1 MGSRSL
7 SILKKKMKLQ
17 LLIAAS
23 LLAFAI
29 AAEPAA
35 EQDPMV
41 GEHVDRAIKTTGDAI
56 EATKKAIEDEKKAC
70 SEEISESQKWMDSID
85 EKKLAAMRARRIRD
99 KKNLLEAVKERITVM
114 TDYLGKLKLA
124 RGKLV
129 SVINHVNHIY
139 GTAYDEAIS
148 AQKESSKIMM
158 LLGLSIGHTYNP
170 GSEFSK
176 IKLPREDKED
186 EGADESAD
194 AAKLDAADK
203 KGSDGKPCENCETE
217 TTEAETEHE
226 PETAL
231 MEIESSVHAS
241 MSRCKG
247 EFCEA
252 AYHYAFD
259 LYKIAHNNAKHDFD
273 DFSADKKIIAFFR
286 TTVSKLIKR
295 KEGRLLN
302 LTKQADELEKSL
314 KEAEGSDKGPLMK
327 IIDMIADHKKR
338 VTDSCAVM
346 KGRSEEMIAE
356 LTSLKNCAEGKE
368 CGASDPKSQEANSD
382 KSASE
387 AADKLTKEG
396 EDGAKAEAATGSAT
410 GSASGSASGGA
421 STSVA
426 KTGATGA
433 QNTAEAVFD
442 QSA

>member
-1 MGSRSL
+1 MG
-7 SILKKKMKLQ
+7 
-17 LLIAAS
+17 
-23 LLAFAI
+23 
-29 AAEPAA
+29 
-35 EQDPMV
+35 
-41 GEHVDRAIKTTGDAI
+41 
-56 EATKKAIEDEKKAC
+56 
-70 SEEISESQKWMDSID
+70 
-85 EKKLAAMRARRIRD
+85 
-99 KKNLLEAVKERITVM
+99 
-114 TDYLGKLKLA
+114 
-124 RGKLV
+124 
-129 SVINHVNHIY
+129 
-139 GTAYDEAIS
+139 
-148 AQKESSKIMM
+148 
-158 LLGLSIGHTYNP
+158 
-170 GSEFSK
+170 EFSK

-217 TTEAETEHE
+217 TTETEHE
-226 PETAL
+226 PETTL

-338 VTDSCAVM
+338 VTDSCSVM

-356 LTSLKNCAEGKE
+356 LTSLRNCAEGKE
-368 CGASDPKSQEANSD
+368 CGASDPKSQEASSD

-387 AADKLTKEG
+387 AADKLAKEG
-396 EDGAKAEAATGSAT
+396 EDGAKSESAT
-410 GSASGSASGGA
+410 GAATGSASGGA
-421 STSVA
+421 ST
-426 KTGATGA
+426 KTGATVHKTGAIGA
-433 QNTAEAVFD
+433 QNTAEEILDA
-442 QSA
+442 SAQ

>member
-1 MGSRSL
+1 
-7 SILKKKMKLQ
+7 MKLQ
-17 LLIAAS
+17 LLIVAA
-23 LLAFAI
+23 LVACAY
-29 AAEPAA
+29 AQETHDVDA
-35 EQDPMV
+35 MV
-41 GEHVDRAIKTTGDAI
+41 DEHVDRAIKTASDAI
-56 EATKKAIEDEKKAC
+56 ATTQKAIGDEKKAC
-70 SEEISESQKWMDSID
+70 DDEIKASQAWMDSID
-85 EKKLAAMRARRIRD
+85 ENKLKAMRARRIRD
-99 KKNLLEAVKERITVM
+99 KKNLLQAVKERITVM
-114 TDYLGKLKLA
+114 SDYLAKLKLA

-129 SVINHVNHIY
+129 SVIKHVNHIY

-148 AQKESSKIMM
+148 AQKESAKIMM

-186 EGADESAD
+186 EGADDAAD

-203 KGSDGKPCENCETE
+203 KGNDGKTVCENCDTE
-217 TTEAETEHE
+217 TTETEPEKE
-226 PETAL
+226 PETTL

-356 LTSLKNCAEGKE
+356 LTSLRNCAEGKE
-368 CGASDPKSQEANSD
+368 CGASDPKSQEASSD

-387 AADKLTKEG
+387 AADKLAKEG
-396 EDGAKAEAATGSAT
+396 EDGTKAESAT
-410 GSASGSASGGA
+410 GAATGSASGGA
-421 STSVA
+421 STGAST

-433 QNTAEAVFD
+433 QNNAEAVFD
-442 QSA
+442 ESAK

>member
-1 MGSRSL
+1 
-7 SILKKKMKLQ
+7 MKLQ
-17 LLIAAS
+17 LLIVAA
-23 LLAFAI
+23 LVACAY
-29 AAEPAA
+29 AQETHDVDA
-35 EQDPMV
+35 MV
-41 GEHVDRAIKTTGDAI
+41 DEHVDRAIKTASDAI
-56 EATKKAIEDEKKAC
+56 ATTQKAIGDEKKAC
-70 SEEISESQKWMDSID
+70 DDEIKASQAWMDSID
-85 EKKLAAMRARRIRD
+85 EKKLQAMRARRIRD
-99 KKNLLEAVKERITVM
+99 KKNLLAAVKERITVM
-114 TDYLGKLKLA
+114 SDYLAKLKLA

-129 SVINHVNHIY
+129 SVIKHVNHIY

-148 AQKESSKIMM
+148 AQKESAKIMM

-217 TTEAETEHE
+217 TTETETEHQ

-356 LTSLKNCAEGKE
+356 LTSLRNCAEGKE
-368 CGASDPKSQEANSD
+368 CGASDPKSQEASSD

-387 AADKLTKEG
+387 AADKLAKEG
-396 EDGAKAEAATGSAT
+396 EDGAKAESAT
-410 GSASGSASGGA
+410 GAATGSASGGA
-421 STSVA
+421 STGASTAVS

-433 QNTAEAVFD
+433 QNNAEAVFD
-442 QSA
+442 ESAK